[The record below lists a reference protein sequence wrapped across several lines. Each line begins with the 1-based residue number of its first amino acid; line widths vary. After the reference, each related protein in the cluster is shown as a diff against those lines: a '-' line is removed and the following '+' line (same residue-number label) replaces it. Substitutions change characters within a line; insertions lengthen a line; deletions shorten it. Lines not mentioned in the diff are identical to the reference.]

1 MENKVV
7 LDSCVFNKLFLQE
20 PETDKAIALINH
32 LTAQAYKIFAPNL
45 FLYEVLAVAKVSK
58 VDTQQIYAI
67 IVKLQNLGLQLVEL
81 NHPIIEKALTI
92 CDMGHDKS
100 GFPSFYDAAYHALA
114 ILNNCYFITAD
125 KRHFSKTSQL
135 GNIVMLK
142 DWEII
147 LNERGK
153 EQ

>member
-20 PETDKAIALINH
+20 PETDKTIALINH

-67 IVKLQNLGLQLVEL
+67 IVKLQNLGLQLIEL
-81 NHPIIEKALTI
+81 NSPIIEKALAI

-100 GFPSFYDAAYHALA
+100 GFPSFYDAVYHALA
-114 ILNNCYFITAD
+114 ILNNCYFVTAD
-125 KRHFSKTSQL
+125 TRHFSKTSQL
-135 GNIVMLK
+135 GNIIFFYLK
-142 DWEII
+142 YSN
-147 LNERGK
+147 L
-153 EQ
+153 